1 LSSTLAGLIA
11 NPENTDVVTVPV
23 DTSTRLDSE
32 NFFLQGLQLYSA
44 HMKEVANISSG
55 LP

>member
-11 NPENTDVVTVPV
+11 NPENTDVITVPV

-32 NFFLQGLQLYSA
+32 NFFIEGLQLDSA
-44 HMKEVANISSG
+44 HMEQVANISCG